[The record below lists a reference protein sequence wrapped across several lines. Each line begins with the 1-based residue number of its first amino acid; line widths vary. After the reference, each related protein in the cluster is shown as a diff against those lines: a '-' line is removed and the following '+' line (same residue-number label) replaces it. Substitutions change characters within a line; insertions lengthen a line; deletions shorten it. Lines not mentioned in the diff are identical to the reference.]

1 MSKMEEEDETCRG
14 RVDQMGL
21 GEGSAR
27 GPGVVIIIS
36 LMLNGMTWS

>member
-1 MSKMEEEDETCRG
+1 MSKMEEEDEACQG

-21 GEGSAR
+21 REGSGR